1 MYNQR
6 SKVVFKD
13 YSPNQ
18 IMLLPPSLEEFIDAN
33 HPVRVVNKVIDS
45 INADALHKQYKGG
58 GTSSYH
64 PRMLLKV
71 LIYSYLNN
79 VYSSRKM
86 ETALKENIHFMWLSA
101 MNHPD
106 HNTLNRFR
114 SDRLKNVLKEIF
126 AQVVMLL
133 VESGHVS
140 LQEIYV
146 DGTKIESKANRY
158 TFVWGNSIK
167 TNKEKMVAQLKEL
180 WDYTQSLAKEE
191 LQDTDNVDF
200 TQIDAEKVKR
210 TINQIDQ
217 ALSDKKVDKKVRQKL
232 NYARQHWPQNLNKY
246 KEQEQ
251 ILGKRN
257 SYSKTDPGA
266 TFMRMKEDHMKN
278 GQLKPGYN
286 VQISTN
292 NQYIVNYSHHPN
304 PTDTTTLRPHL
315 EQFHTLYNNYPKVA
329 VADAGYGSE
338 ENYAL
343 LEKAKIDAYI
353 KFNYFD
359 KDQRKIKNSLNS
371 NLFYNSEKNCYYCPM
386 GQPMNY
392 IGSIKRVTENGF
404 EQQISRY
411 QAINCSTCPLRG
423 ACHKSK
429 KNKIIEINHNLN
441 RLKAQASERLK
452 SEQGLYYRSK
462 RGVDV
467 EPVFANIKFN
477 KGFKRFGLKG
487 MLKTEIEMGLLALAH
502 NLAKR
507 AA

>member
-1 MYNQR
+1 M
-6 SKVVFKD
+6 
-13 YSPNQ
+13 
-18 IMLLPPSLEEFIDAN
+18 
-33 HPVRVVNKVIDS
+33 
-45 INADALHKQYKGG
+45 
-58 GTSSYH
+58 
-64 PRMLLKV
+64 
-71 LIYSYLNN
+71 
-79 VYSSRKM
+79 
-86 ETALKENIHFMWLSA
+86 
-101 MNHPD
+101 
-106 HNTLNRFR
+106 
-114 SDRLKNVLKEIF
+114 
-126 AQVVMLL
+126 
-133 VESGHVS
+133 
-140 LQEIYV
+140 
-146 DGTKIESKANRY
+146 
-158 TFVWGNSIK
+158 
-167 TNKEKMVAQLKEL
+167 
-180 WDYTQSLAKEE
+180 
-191 LQDTDNVDF
+191 
-200 TQIDAEKVKR
+200 
-210 TINQIDQ
+210 
-217 ALSDKKVDKKVRQKL
+217 
-232 NYARQHWPQNLNKY
+232 
-246 KEQEQ
+246 
-251 ILGKRN
+251 
-257 SYSKTDPGA
+257 
-266 TFMRMKEDHMKN
+266 
-278 GQLKPGYN
+278 
-286 VQISTN
+286 
-292 NQYIVNYSHHPN
+292 
-304 PTDTTTLRPHL
+304 
-315 EQFHTLYNNYPKVA
+315 
-329 VADAGYGSE
+329 ADAGYGSE